1 MNRALLWLCT
11 LFLLLLA
18 GCTLPEQYNET
29 QEIHLQEIAWC
40 SFVLKIFPRII

>member
-1 MNRALLWLCT
+1 MNRCLLLICV
-11 LFLLLLA
+11 LFLALLA

-40 SFVLKIFPRII
+40 NFALKIFPRII